1 MLSTYYGRKARRVKD
16 QLPCFFKKE
25 EQQEKSL
32 LAISCYSCP
41 LFYPGQFLVRSIC
54 PHCCGPDWQRLARW
68 QKSFSS
74 LLTGCLS
81 SLSRYLHLSCFR
93 SPAFLWDRTVY
104 LMWRTEKR
112 TEKRTHEWILI
123 GSPNLLWSLWSLWSK
138 YLIFRLFRF
147 RQVKPR
153 EISLSSLTVFIYSV
167 QYFHKKISFSIIL

>member
-1 MLSTYYGRKARRVKD
+1 MFIVYPR
-16 QLPCFFKKE
+16 QL
-25 EQQEKSL
+25 L
-32 LAISCYSCP
+32 M
-41 LFYPGQFLVRSIC
+41 RSIR
-54 PHCCGPDWQRLARW
+54 PHCCGPDWQGLARW

-74 LLTGCLS
+74 APS

-93 SPAFLWDRTVY
+93 SRTVLWDRTVDSLSDREDRAQDREEDREEDIWMNINRSSKP
-104 LMWRTEKR
+104 LM
-112 TEKRTHEWILI
+112 IL
-123 GSPNLLWSLWSLWSK
+123 LSLWSLWLK